1 MAAREAALNPSVP
14 LQAYLLV
21 AVGSGIGGAAR
32 LWLSTLVARGAGTTF
47 PWGTLAVNAL
57 GCLLVGLLGAMFA
70 PSSPLHVRQDLRVM
84 LVVGVLGGFTTF
96 SAYTLETMRMI
107 ERNDWVG
114 ASTYSIGSV
123 IAGLIAVAI
132 GLAMAKRVLG

>member
-1 MAAREAALNPSVP
+1 MDGAIMLNV
-14 LQAYLLV
+14 LLV
-21 AVGSGIGGAAR
+21 ALGGGLGAAGR
-32 LWLSTLVARGAGTTF
+32 FGVSLAVPARADAWPVATFGINVFGSLLIGVLAGWLSSRGDAGE
-47 PWGTLAVNAL
+47 PWRLFL
-57 GCLLVGLLGAMFA
+57 G
-70 PSSPLHVRQDLRVM
+70 
-84 LVVGVLGGFTTF
+84 VGVLGGFTTF
-96 SAYTLETMRMI
+96 SAYSLETMRMI

>member
-1 MAAREAALNPSVP
+1 MDGAIMLNV
-14 LQAYLLV
+14 LLV
-21 AVGSGIGGAAR
+21 ALGGGLGAAGRFGVSLAMPARADAWPVATFGINVVGSLLIGVLAG
-32 LWLSTLVARGAGTTF
+32 WLSSRGDAGE
-47 PWGTLAVNAL
+47 PWRLFL
-57 GCLLVGLLGAMFA
+57 G
-70 PSSPLHVRQDLRVM
+70 
-84 LVVGVLGGFTTF
+84 VGVLGGFTTF
-96 SAYTLETMRMI
+96 SAYSLETMRMI

>member
-1 MAAREAALNPSVP
+1 MLNV
-14 LQAYLLV
+14 LLV
-21 AVGSGIGGAAR
+21 ALGGGLGAASR
-32 LWLSTLVARGAGTTF
+32 FGVSLAVPARADAWPVATFGINVAGSLLIGLLAGWLSTRGDAAE
-47 PWGTLAVNAL
+47 PWRLFL
-57 GCLLVGLLGAMFA
+57 G
-70 PSSPLHVRQDLRVM
+70 
-84 LVVGVLGGFTTF
+84 VGVLGGFTTF
-96 SAYTLETMRMI
+96 SAYSLETMRMI